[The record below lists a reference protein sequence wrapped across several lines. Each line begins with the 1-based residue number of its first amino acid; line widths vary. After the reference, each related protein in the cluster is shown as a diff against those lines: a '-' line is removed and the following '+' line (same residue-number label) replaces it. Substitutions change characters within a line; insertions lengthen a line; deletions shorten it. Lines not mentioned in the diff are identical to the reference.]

1 MGYDRPAHRQRSY
14 PRDHRLAKVTMI
26 LAYAPGRPE
35 GDLSDRL
42 ELLAALTPQGQ
53 LDDAA
58 FAAGDLP
65 WPSVRVLPDGSE
77 RHGELVP
84 LASGWAL
91 RSVRSQ
97 DEPLWA
103 LEGRVLRPGELVT
116 LRRPDG
122 EEHIFRVVNV
132 ETE

>member
-1 MGYDRPAHRQRSY
+1 
-14 PRDHRLAKVTMI
+14 MI

-35 GDLSDRL
+35 GDLADRL
-42 ELLAALTPQGQ
+42 DLWVGLTPQGQ
-53 LDDAA
+53 LDEAA
-58 FAAGDLP
+58 FSAGDPP
-65 WPSVRVLPDGSE
+65 WPSVRMLPDGSE
-77 RHGELVP
+77 RPGELV
-84 LASGWAL
+84 LLDTGWAL

-97 DEPLWA
+97 DDPLWT

-132 ETE
+132 ETD

>member
-1 MGYDRPAHRQRSY
+1 
-14 PRDHRLAKVTMI
+14 MI

-35 GDLSDRL
+35 GDLADRL
-42 ELLAALTPQGQ
+42 ELLVHLTSQGQ

-58 FAAGDLP
+58 FAAGDPP
-65 WPSVRVLPDGSE
+65 WPSVRVLPDGSQ
-77 RHGELVP
+77 RHGELVM
-84 LASGWAL
+84 LDAGWAL
-91 RSVRSQ
+91 RSVRSE
-97 DEPLWA
+97 DDPLWT

-132 ETE
+132 ETD